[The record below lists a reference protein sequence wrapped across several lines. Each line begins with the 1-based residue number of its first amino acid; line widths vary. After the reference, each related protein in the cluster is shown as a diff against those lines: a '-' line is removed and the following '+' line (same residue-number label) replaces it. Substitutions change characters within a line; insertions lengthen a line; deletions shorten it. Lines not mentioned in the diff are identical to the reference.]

1 MRRLRLTDPPAPTIR
16 HLFRAIRHLFSAIR
30 HLFPAIRRLLHVSR
44 SQAGAEPCMV
54 IGLDWGVM
62 TRKFPSSV
70 GGMALTTARWRR
82 SQGVRACWPAD

>member
-1 MRRLRLTDPPAPTIR
+1 MRRLRLTSVIIRRSDTYSARSDTYSPRSDLLPP
-16 HLFRAIRHLFSAIR
+16 
-30 HLFPAIRRLLHVSR
+30 IRRLLHVSR

-54 IGLDWGVM
+54 IGLDWGLM

-70 GGMALTTARWRR
+70 GGMALTTAHWRR